1 MFRFFTRIW
10 TQFKE
15 YVVLVILLVA
25 SLIALSLNQKQ
36 EIKKVRSVAFG
47 SFATITAIISDVI
60 NTAKVHS
67 ENERLRK
74 ANAEL
79 MLQVNRLREYGV
91 LNEQL
96 KGMLAMKDTFN
107 FSLIPAAIV
116 SKSLNKS
123 QSSITINIGSRDS
136 VKAGMPVIN
145 DQGLIGIIQST
156 SEDYAIARTL
166 KNIDFK
172 LTVKDERSR
181 VDGIMKWTG
190 EDLVIVDV
198 PKTYDIEPGDRIIT
212 SELSSIIPIPIPV
225 GVVIGLNKVET
236 GIFNEV
242 TIKPYVD
249 FIKVENVFVM
259 GVIQS
264 KQRNDLE
271 LNFYRQK

>member
-1 MFRFFTRIW
+1 
-10 TQFKE
+10 
-15 YVVLVILLVA
+15 
-25 SLIALSLNQKQ
+25 
-36 EIKKVRSVAFG
+36 
-47 SFATITAIISDVI
+47 
-60 NTAKVHS
+60 
-67 ENERLRK
+67 
-74 ANAEL
+74 

-96 KGMLAMKDTFN
+96 KGMLVMKDTFN
-107 FSLIPAAIV
+107 FPLIPAAIV

-136 VKAGMPVIN
+136 VKTGMPVIN

-242 TIKPYVD
+242 TVKPYVD

-259 GVIQS
+259 RVIQS
-264 KQRNDLE
+264 KQKNDLE